1 MHSWT
6 SPSLS
11 PLPASGLPLR
21 LHDTR
26 TGRVAPQI
34 PLTPGLARVYVCGL
48 TPYDATHL
56 GHAATYHAADLM
68 RRALRDTGHEVEVAQ
83 NITDVDDPLLERATR
98 DGVDWRDLAASQ
110 TALFAEDM
118 EALRIIAPE
127 TYRSVSE
134 SMDGIIETVSALQ
147 ARGRAYQIPTP
158 DAEGEDWYL
167 DLAADGALGG
177 VSGWSEQQ
185 MLAVFAERGG
195 DPERPGKRGI
205 FDPLVWRAERE
216 GEPAW
221 DSEVLGRGRP
231 GWHVECVCIAEEG
244 LGLPFDIQAGGS
256 DLIFPHHDLS
266 AAHAVALGRGFA
278 STYTH
283 SGMVAHDGEKMSKS
297 LGNLVFVHRLVRD
310 GMDPMTV
317 RLVLMAHHYR
327 ADWAWSED
335 EVALAQSRLETYRA
349 AAAAGG
355 HHPRTVE
362 ALRAALRED
371 LDTPTALTELDAWAQ
386 ALRAVDG
393 SLPVDTSAP
402 SGPTDAPGDVA
413 AAADALFGLDLRG

>member
-1 MHSWT
+1 MESWI

-11 PLPASGLPLR
+11 PLPASGVPLK

-26 TGRVAPQI
+26 TGRVAPLVPI
-34 PLTPGLARVYVCGL
+34 TPGRARLYVCGI

-68 RRALRDTGHEVEVAQ
+68 RRALADTGLEVEVAQ
-83 NITDVDDPLLERATR
+83 NITDVDDPLLERADR
-98 DGVDWRDLAASQ
+98 DGVDWRELAASQ
-110 TALFAEDM
+110 TDLFAEDM
-118 EALRIIAPE
+118 EALRVIAPE
-127 TYRSVSE
+127 TYLSVSE
-134 SMDGIIETVSALQ
+134 AMDDIITTVTALQ
-147 ARGRAYQIPTP
+147 ERGRAYQVPTP
-158 DAEGEDWYL
+158 DASGQDWYL
-167 DLAADGALGG
+167 DLGIDGALGD

-195 DPERPGKRGI
+195 DPEREGKRGR

-221 DSEVLGRGRP
+221 DAGVLGRGRP
-231 GWHVECVCIAEEG
+231 GWHVECVCIAEHG

-278 STYTH
+278 TVYTH
-283 SGMVAHDGEKMSKS
+283 SGMVAHEGEKMSKS
-297 LGNLVFVHRLVRD
+297 LGNLVFVHRLVRE
-310 GMDPMTV
+310 GVDPMV
-317 RLVLMAHHYR
+317 IRLVLMAHHYR
-327 ADWAWSED
+327 ADWAWSD
-335 EVALAQSRLETYRA
+335 DGLTLAASRLESYRLA
-349 AAAAGG
+349 ASRGG

-362 ALRAALRED
+362 ALRAALRDD
-371 LDTPTALTELDAWAQ
+371 LDTPTALAVLDGWAASQ
-386 ALRAVDG
+386 ESDAAPG
-393 SLPVDTSAP
+393 SPEAA
-402 SGPTDAPGDVA
+402 SGPGDVL